1 MPKATR
7 TTLPTGGYEIRR
19 VTVIGAGVM
28 GAGIAAHCANAGLEV
43 TLLDRP
49 SEDTGDPSSIARGAI
64 EKLKKSSPAA
74 LMHASFAGR
83 ITPGNTRDDLATAAK
98 ADWVIEAIIEKLE
111 AKRDLYSKIAD
122 LRGPRTIVSSNTSTI
137 PLGQLTAEMP
147 IALRRHFL
155 ITHFFNPP
163 RYMRLFERVAGTN
176 TLPEVIVAIDTT
188 ADHRLGK
195 TVVVAKDTP
204 GFIANR
210 IGTYWLHAA
219 ITHAITR
226 GIDVETADAVLGKPA
241 SVPATGVFGLVD
253 LVGLDLMPHVLS
265 SLQAAL
271 PTHDAFH
278 ALGPAPALLQT
289 MIADG
294 YTGRKGKGGFYAL
307 APDKSKLVRNLTT
320 GAYTPTTRAK
330 VAAVVAAKKAGKA
343 DGLRVLIS
351 HPTPAGRYAD
361 VVLSATLSYAANL
374 VGEIA
379 DSIADIDA
387 GMRLGYNWERGPF
400 ELIDSLGTAW
410 FAEHLDKQG
419 MPVPPLLRVAAGR
432 PLYRVDGHRRLMLG
446 LDGAYTPVPVAD
458 GVLRLEDIKRMGKPL
473 LRNLSAA
480 VWDAGDGVAV
490 FELTS
495 KMNTLDPLNLH
506 LLNRARREL
515 PRRGFKGM
523 VIYTDQPN
531 FSVGANLLMLDV
543 LATLRLQPL
552 IRLVLWYGQRSVMG
566 IKHGDFPT
574 IAAPQGMALGGG
586 AELVLH
592 SHGVVAHAE
601 TYIGLVEAGV
611 GIIPG
616 WGGCK
621 ELLGRA
627 IAAKGPRG
635 PMPPIAKTFEAIA
648 TAKVAK
654 SAHEA
659 RDIGFLQAHDVI
671 VMNPDR
677 VLATAKARVLNIVQH
692 GTPPKPHSYALPGPT
707 GATALGL
714 ALKDFALKGLA
725 TAHDMVVGRALARVL
740 SGGATDITAAA
751 LTEEDLLRL
760 EREAFLTLTATAGTR
775 ARIRHL
781 LKTGKP
787 LRN

>member
-1 MPKATR
+1 MANPKPYA
-7 TTLPTGGYEIRR
+7 IRR

-43 TLLDRP
+43 TLLDRVGP
-49 SEDTGDPSSIARGAI
+49 DAADPSSIAR
-64 EKLKKSSPAA
+64 AA
-74 LMHASFAGR
+74 LAKLLKTNPAPLMHPRFAAR
-83 ITPGNTRDDLATAAK
+83 ITPGNIRDDLPEAAK
-98 ADWVIEAIIEKLE
+98 ADWVIEAIIEKLD
-111 AKRDLYSKIAD
+111 AKRDLYAQLAT

-147 IALRRHFL
+147 LALRRHFL

-163 RYMRLFERVAGTN
+163 RYMRLFERVAGAD
-176 TLPEVIVAIDTT
+176 TLPEVVATIDFT
-188 ADHRLGK
+188 ADHVLGK

-210 IGTYWLHAA
+210 IGTFWLHAA
-219 ITHAITR
+219 ITQAIAR
-226 GIDVETADAVLGKPA
+226 GVDVETADAVLGKPA
-241 SVPATGVFGLVD
+241 HVPATGVFGLVD

-265 SLQAAL
+265 SMQNTL
-271 PTHDAFH
+271 PQSDAFH
-278 ALGPAPALLQT
+278 TLGPAPALLTQ

-307 APDKSKLVRNLTT
+307 GPDKTKLVRDLTT
-320 GAYTPTTRAK
+320 GAYTPATRAK
-330 VAAVVAAKKAGKA
+330 VAAVVAAKRAARG
-343 DGLRVLIS
+343 DRLRVLIS
-351 HPTPAGRYAD
+351 HPSDAGRYAD
-361 VVLSATLSYAANL
+361 AVLSATLAYAAHL

-387 GMRLGYNWERGPF
+387 GMRLGYNWGRGPL
-400 ELIDSLGTAW
+400 ELIDELGTAW
-410 FAEHLDKQG
+410 FAEHVDKLG
-419 MPVPPLLRVAAGR
+419 LPVPAILRAAARR
-432 PLYRVDGHRRLMLG
+432 PLYRLHGAQRQMMT
-446 LDGAYTPVPVAD
+446 LDGTYAPIPIAE
-458 GVLRLEDIKRMGKPL
+458 GVLRLDDLKRGAQPMM
-473 LRNLSAA
+473 RNPSAR
-480 VWDAGDGVAV
+480 VWDAGHGIAV
-490 FELTS
+490 FEFTS

-515 PRRGFKGM
+515 PRRGFKGL
-523 VIYTDQPN
+523 VIYNDGPN

-552 IRLVLWYGQRSVMG
+552 IRLVLWYGQRSVMAM
-566 IKHGDFPT
+566 KHGSFPT
-574 IAAPQGMALGGG
+574 VVAPQGMALGGG
-586 AELVLH
+586 AEIVLH
-592 SHGVVAHAE
+592 GHAVVASAE

-627 IAAKGPRG
+627 LAAKGPRG
-635 PMPPIAKTFEAIA
+635 PLPPIAKTFEAIA
-648 TAKVAK
+648 TAKVAT

-659 RDIGFLQAHDVI
+659 RDLGFLLPTDTV

-677 VLATAKARVLNIVQH
+677 VLASAKARVLELAKNF
-692 GTPPKPHSYALPGPT
+692 TPPTPHTYPLPGPT
-707 GATALGL
+707 AATALGL
-714 ALKDFALKGLA
+714 ALKDFTLKGLA
-725 TAHDMVVGRALARVL
+725 TLHDNVVGRQLARVL
-740 SGGATDITAAA
+740 SGGATDITAPA
-751 LTEEDLLRL
+751 LHEEDLLLL
-760 EREAFLTLTATAGTR
+760 ERDAFLTLTATAGTR